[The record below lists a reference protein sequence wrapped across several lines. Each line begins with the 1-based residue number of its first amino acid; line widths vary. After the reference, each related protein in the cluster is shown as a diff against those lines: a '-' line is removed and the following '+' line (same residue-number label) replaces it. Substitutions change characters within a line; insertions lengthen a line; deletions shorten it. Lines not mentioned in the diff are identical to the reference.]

1 MVQLRKVTVTQVP
14 VASVITS
21 GAPLSGINFHVIS
34 AKKASPM
41 HPRAAPY
48 ASSAAACRPRAVF
61 KIPAFFFFAFVLLQQ
76 GGARRKSRR
85 EREEQSANGGTKK
98 MGKSPRQYANRPTK
112 AKADRVFR
120 PLRSSQG
127 AQMERDGHG
136 RQRRN
141 NAQLPRAAHSQTSRA
156 VIVTGAAPSL

>member
-14 VASVITS
+14 VASVITG

-61 KIPAFFFFAFVLLQQ
+61 KIPFFFFFSLSSYPRK
-76 GGARRKSRR
+76 GARAKKTAGT
-85 EREEQSANGGTKK
+85 ERNTPQ
-98 MGKSPRQYANRPTK
+98 MGKKKKGKSTPA
-112 AKADRVFR
+112 
-120 PLRSSQG
+120 S
-127 AQMERDGHG
+127 
-136 RQRRN
+136 
-141 NAQLPRAAHSQTSRA
+141 
-156 VIVTGAAPSL
+156 